1 MNNTNPPQRPLSSTS
16 LAASN
21 DYPPHRKQASF
32 SANHRRSS
40 SNPNNLDAIEYVVGN
55 NSSTSLSNNF
65 NNNKR
70 RSSLLPPLHESSSTA
85 SSPGNNNSSNNNG
98 NRNDPDYSSPSLP
111 FSPYTPPTILSQ
123 RFNHESDNE
132 DENNDS
138 YDDDPDDSDRT
149 EGSEIT
155 PSMAKATAAVSSSG
169 RPKALKRPTY
179 DHRHDRCH
187 QRVYL
192 EEEDVELIFTGYR
205 FRKHRLYLYYV
216 FCALSFGIIFL
227 LGRWMPRHYIAFVA
241 QKCEMNHAEFI
252 VVQNEWGQLAMESV
266 FTKYYGGP
274 IDSVFSPEQMEKPE
288 DDESYDETV
297 TTGMLHDMRYFD
309 YQYIRFIYNPSAQAF
324 MQNSQWKDSDWNMVA
339 NCERGIG
346 RETHQ
351 ERTMVFGHNLIDVQE
366 KTIGQLLVQEVL
378 HPFYVFQVFSMALW
392 FADDYYYYAACIFVI
407 STVSVVTELVETK
420 KTMKRMRN
428 MSRFTCNTKVFRSGR
443 WRYIGSE
450 ELVPGDVFEVTD
462 SDLTVF
468 PCDAVLLTG
477 DCIVN
482 ESMLTGESVPVSKI
496 PVTDAALQHMD
507 LSLANIPTEIAR
519 HFLFSGT
526 KIVRARPGVAKQPAA
541 IDAADEEYGTS
552 PPMRGLAMV
561 VRIGFNTT
569 KGTLI
574 RSMLFPKP
582 NDFQFYRDS
591 FRFIGILAMIACF
604 GFLISTVNFVR
615 MGVPFKAMIVKALD
629 LITIVVPPAL
639 PATMSIGTSF
649 AIARL
654 KRSNI
659 FCISPTRVNIGG
671 KINCMCF
678 DKTGTLTE
686 DGLDVLGVQC
696 PDSETGKFS
705 EMLSNVDEMH
715 HAPAS
720 VLEKSMALLF
730 AMTTCHSVKSLN
742 GELIGD
748 PLDLKMFE
756 FTQWTLEEGGLGART
771 ASVSESAQ
779 SGSGGNGIVSTVV
792 RPPGGKQ
799 FNLDDMIAKHNNTS
813 QISDANEG
821 GAFLELG
828 IIRCFEFVSQLRRM
842 SVIVKRLHS
851 PGMDIFV
858 KGAPEVMTDIC
869 IKGSLPQDYQERLSY
884 YTHHGYR
891 VIACAYKAM
900 PALNFIRAQRLKREQ
915 AEADLTF
922 LGFIV
927 FENKLKPT
935 TAPIIATLGNA
946 RIRQVMCTGDNV
958 LTAIS
963 VSRECGLINKAREV
977 YTPRFVSGDSVT
989 ETSEIVWENIDNE
1002 RMILDPVTL
1011 KPATTWSDG
1020 SSHGPEF
1027 PRYSH
1032 MMNDYVLA
1040 VTGDCFRWMVDYA
1053 STSTLNRMLVKGQ
1066 IFARMSPDEKHE
1078 LVEHLQAIGYCVGFC
1093 GDGANDCGA
1102 LKAADVGISLSEAEA
1117 SVAAPFTSR
1126 SNDIGCVVKVIQE
1139 GRAALV
1145 TSFSCFKY
1153 MALYSIIQFTTVSF
1167 LYAFA
1172 SNLGD
1177 FQFLYIDLVLILP
1190 IAVFMGRT
1198 QAYPVLSPKRPTAN
1212 LVSKKVLTS
1221 LIGQI
1226 LIQSLFQGCLFVI
1239 VRHQPWYTPPD
1250 YDPAEKNIDC
1260 IENTVLFL
1268 LSCFQY
1274 LLVAIVFS
1282 VGPPYRKPMSSN
1294 RPFVLIT
1301 VTLVL
1306 TSAIMVLFPTA
1317 WITDLMQL
1325 VHIPFSFRVLI
1336 VVMAGLNLAMS
1347 LVCEGWVFPKFA
1359 KLMGEWWG
1367 SRKAK
1372 KEARYQHEQQVF
1384 APPPQQSVGG
1394 YGSQNLT
1401 ERTAQQ
1407 AQSVGIDVPVES
1419 GAGDAGVVAS
1429 SSPPKKTLKK
1439 KSSVKIYKMVEDEMM
1454 GA

>member
-1 MNNTNPPQRPLSSTS
+1 M
-16 LAASN
+16 
-21 DYPPHRKQASF
+21 
-32 SANHRRSS
+32 
-40 SNPNNLDAIEYVVGN
+40 VV
-55 NSSTSLSNNF
+55 
-65 NNNKR
+65 
-70 RSSLLPPLHESSSTA
+70 
-85 SSPGNNNSSNNNG
+85 
-98 NRNDPDYSSPSLP
+98 
-111 FSPYTPPTILSQ
+111 
-123 RFNHESDNE
+123 
-132 DENNDS
+132 
-138 YDDDPDDSDRT
+138 DDDEQEDSDRT
-149 EGSEIT
+149 EGEIS
-155 PSMAKATAAVSSSG
+155 PAIV
-169 RPKALKRPTY
+169 KALTRAKTLSKRAFSF
-179 DHRHDRCH
+179 DHRHDRCK

-205 FRKHRLYLYYV
+205 YRRSYLYLYYLLCV
-216 FCALSFGIIFL
+216 LSSGIVFL
-227 LGRWMPRHYIAFVA
+227 LGRWMPKRYIAFVA
-241 QKCEMNHAEFI
+241 QKCEMSKADCI
-252 VVQNEWGQLAMESV
+252 AVLNEWGQIAMEPV

-274 IDSVFSPEQMEKPE
+274 IDSVFSPEQLEKPDYH
-288 DDESYDETV
+288 DDDTYDETV
-297 TTGMLHDMRYFD
+297 TTGMMHDMRYFD
-309 YQYIRFIYNPSAQAF
+309 HQYIRFIYNPSAQSF
-324 MQNSQWKDSDWNMVA
+324 MQNSQWKDPDWARAV

-351 ERTMVFGHNLIDVQE
+351 ERTMVFGQNIIDVQE

-420 KTMKRMRN
+420 KTMRRMRD

-450 ELVPGDVFEVTD
+450 ELVPGDVFDITD
-462 SDLTVF
+462 SDMTVF

-482 ESMLTGESVPVSKI
+482 ESMLTGESVPVFKI
-496 PVTDAALQHMD
+496 PVTDVALQHMD
-507 LSLANIPTEIAR
+507 LSLSNMPAEIAR
-519 HFLFSGT
+519 HFVFSGT
-526 KIVRARPGVAKQPAA
+526 KIVRARPGTSRQAVPVSAE
-541 IDAADEEYGTS
+541 DDEYGTS
-552 PPMRGLAMV
+552 PPLRGLAMAA
-561 VRIGFNTT
+561 RIGFNTT

-591 FRFIGILAMIACF
+591 FRFIGILALIACF

-615 MGVPFKAMIVKALD
+615 MGVPFRMMIVKALD

-639 PATMSIGTSF
+639 PATMSIGTGF
-649 AIARL
+649 AISRL

-696 PDSETGKFS
+696 ADSETGKFG
-705 EMLSNVDEMH
+705 EMMDNADKMQRA
-715 HAPAS
+715 APS
-720 VLEKSMALLF
+720 ILEKSTPLLY
-730 AMTTCHSVKSLN
+730 AMTTCHSVKAVN

-756 FTQWTLEEGGLGART
+756 FTQWVLDEGGLGARI
-771 ASVSESAQ
+771 ASVSESSQ
-779 SGSGGNGIVSTVV
+779 DGGNGSMGGVVSTVV

-799 FNLDDMIAKHNNTS
+799 FSLEDMIAHQTSSNSVENNM
-813 QISDANEG
+813 
-821 GAFLELG
+821 FLELG
-828 IIRCFEFVSQLRRM
+828 IIRCFEFVSSLRRM

-851 PGMDIFV
+851 PGMEIFV

-869 IKGSLPQDYQERLSY
+869 IKQSLPLDYAERLAY

-891 VIACAYKAM
+891 VIACAHKSM
-900 PALNFIRAQRLKREQ
+900 PKLNFVRAQRVKRDQVES
-915 AEADLTF
+915 DLTF

-935 TAPIIATLGNA
+935 TASVVATLGNA
-946 RIRQVMCTGDNV
+946 GIRQVMCTGDNV

-963 VSRECGLINKAREV
+963 VSRECGLINKAPDV
-977 YTPRFVSGDSVT
+977 YTPRFVSGDSMT
-989 ETSEIVWENIDNE
+989 ETSEIVWENTENE
-1002 RMILDPVTL
+1002 RMTLDPITL
-1011 KPATTWSDG
+1011 KPSTPWSND
-1020 SSHGPEF
+1020 SSNRPEF

-1032 MMNDYVLA
+1032 LMNDYVLA

-1053 STSTLNRMLVKGQ
+1053 PTSTLNRMLVKGQ

-1078 LVEHLQAIGYCVGFC
+1078 LVEHLQEIGYCVGFC

-1198 QAYPVLSPKRPTAN
+1198 EAYPILNPKRPTAN

-1226 LIQSLFQGCLFVI
+1226 TIQSLFQGAMFLI
-1239 VRHQPWYTPPD
+1239 VRRQPWYTPPE
-1250 YDPAEKNIDC
+1250 YDSEEKNIEC
-1260 IENTVLFL
+1260 YENTVLFL

-1282 VGPPYRKPMSSN
+1282 VGPPYRKPMTSN
-1294 RPFVLIT
+1294 RPFVIIT
-1301 VTLVL
+1301 AGLVL
-1306 TSAIMVLFPTA
+1306 TSAILVLVPTP
-1317 WITDLMQL
+1317 WITETMELVMIPFTFRVFILVFAAVNFAVSLGSESYMFPHVSRWIGEWLDGRKSKREHQYQQEHQVYAPPLQHHIPQPQYGYGTQDVTNPALMQQGGTINDDINNYNNNHSL
-1325 VHIPFSFRVLI
+1325 YGANSHAVVNIP
-1336 VVMAGLNLAMS
+1336 AATGAAT
-1347 LVCEGWVFPKFA
+1347 EGA
-1359 KLMGEWWG
+1359 
-1367 SRKAK
+1367 
-1372 KEARYQHEQQVF
+1372 
-1384 APPPQQSVGG
+1384 
-1394 YGSQNLT
+1394 
-1401 ERTAQQ
+1401 
-1407 AQSVGIDVPVES
+1407 
-1419 GAGDAGVVAS
+1419 
-1429 SSPPKKTLKK
+1429 LKK
-1439 KSSVKIYKMVEDEMM
+1439 KTTGKKASVKIYKIVEDEMM
-1454 GA
+1454 AP

>member
-1 MNNTNPPQRPLSSTS
+1 MNNSTS
-16 LAASN
+16 PQPPPPSTTGVPAANHDLSQ
-21 DYPPHRKQASF
+21 RCTSTL
-32 SANHRRSS
+32 SHRRSNS
-40 SNPNNLDAIEYVVGN
+40 SPNNLDTIEFVLGNNTLTTSFPIN
-55 NSSTSLSNNF
+55 NSSVNNTST
-65 NNNKR
+65 NNKR
-70 RSSLLPPLHESSSTA
+70 LPSQLVPLHG
-85 SSPGNNNSSNNNG
+85 SPGNNN
-98 NRNDPDYSSPSLP
+98 RNDPEHNLPYSPPSLH
-111 FSPYTPPTILSQ
+111 SQ
-123 RFNHESDNE
+123 RFALESDNE
-132 DENNDS
+132 DGNNNS

-149 EGSEIT
+149 EGSEMT
-155 PSMAKATAAVSSSG
+155 PSMTKAGAAPF
-169 RPKALKRPTY
+169 RPRVAKRPSY
-179 DHRHDRCH
+179 ENKYGRYS

-205 FRKHRLYLYYV
+205 FIKFKMFLYYIL
-216 FCALSFGIIFL
+216 CILSFGIIFL
-227 LGRWMPRHYIAFVA
+227 LGRWLPRRYVAFVA

-252 VVQNEWGQLAMESV
+252 VVENEWNQVTMVPV

-274 IDSVFSPEQMEKPE
+274 IDSVFSPEQMEKQE
-288 DDESYDETV
+288 DDECYDDTV
-297 TTGMLHDMRYFD
+297 TTGILHDMRYFD
-309 YQYIRFIYNPSAQAF
+309 YQYIRFIYNPSARAF
-324 MQNSQWKDSDWNMVA
+324 MQNSQWKDPDWNSAA

-351 ERTMVFGHNLIDVQE
+351 ERTMVFGLNLIDVQE

-407 STVSVVTELVETK
+407 STVSVITGLVETK

-462 SDLTVF
+462 SELTVF

-496 PVTDAALQHMD
+496 PITDTALQHMD
-507 LSLANIPTEIAR
+507 LSLSNIPAEIAR

-526 KIVRARPGVAKQPAA
+526 KIIRARPGVSVQPATT
-541 IDAADEEYGTS
+541 DPTDDELGTS
-552 PPMRGLAMV
+552 PPLRGLAMV

-569 KGTLI
+569 KGTLV

-591 FRFIGILAMIACF
+591 FRFIGILAMIASF
-604 GFLISTVNFVR
+604 GFLVSTINFIH
-615 MGVPFKAMIVKALD
+615 MGVPFRAMIVKALD

-671 KINCMCF
+671 KIDCMCF

-696 PDSETGKFS
+696 ADSETGKFGQ
-705 EMLSNVDEMH
+705 MLTNVDEMQ
-715 HAPAS
+715 HAP
-720 VLEKSMALLF
+720 VTIMEKCMSLLF

-756 FTQWTLEEGGLGART
+756 FTQWTLEEGGLGARI

-779 SGSGGNGIVSTVV
+779 NGPNNTGIVSTIV

-799 FNLDDMIAKHNNTS
+799 FNLEEMIAKHNNNSSHSTEF
-813 QISDANEG
+813 NEG

-842 SVIVKRLHS
+842 SVIVKRLHH

-869 IKGSLPQDYQERLSY
+869 IKDSLPRDYHDKLAY

-891 VIACAYKAM
+891 VIACAYKSL
-900 PALNFIRAQRLKREQ
+900 PTLNFVRAQRMKREA
-915 AEADLTF
+915 AESDLTF

-946 RIRQVMCTGDNV
+946 QIRQVMCTGDNV

-977 YTPRFVSGDSVT
+977 YTPRFISGDSLT

-1002 RMILDPVTL
+1002 NMTLDPVTL
-1011 KPATTWSDG
+1011 KPTTTWSDD
-1020 SSHGPEF
+1020 STQGPEF
-1027 PRYSH
+1027 PRYNN

-1040 VTGDCFRWMVDYA
+1040 VTGECFRWMIDYA

-1066 IFARMSPDEKHE
+1066 IFARMSPDEKQE
-1078 LVEHLQAIGYCVGFC
+1078 LVEHLQEIGYCVGFC

-1102 LKAADVGISLSEAEA
+1102 LKTADVGISLSEAEA

-1126 SNDIGCVVKVIQE
+1126 SNDISCVVKVIQE

-1153 MALYSIIQFTTVSF
+1153 MALYSIIQFTSVSF
-1167 LYAFA
+1167 LYAYA

-1177 FQFLYIDLVLILP
+1177 FQFLYIDLILILP

-1198 QAYPVLSPKRPTAN
+1198 EAYPILSPKRPTAN

-1226 LIQSLFQGCLFVI
+1226 MLQLLFQGGLFGTAQ
-1239 VRHQPWYTPPD
+1239 HQPWYTPPD
-1250 YDPAEKNIDC
+1250 YDPAEKNIEC

-1282 VGPPYRKPMSSN
+1282 VGPPYRKPMWSN
-1294 RPFVLIT
+1294 RPFMAIT
-1301 VTLVL
+1301 ATLVL
-1306 TSAIMVLFPTA
+1306 TSSVMVLFQIP
-1317 WITDLMQL
+1317 WVTDLMQL
-1325 VHIPFSFRVLI
+1325 VPIPLYFRFLI
-1336 VVMAGLNLAMS
+1336 LVFAALNLGLA
-1347 LVCEGWVFPKFA
+1347 LACEAYVFPVFA
-1359 KLMGEWWG
+1359 KWMRDWSG

-1372 KEARYQHEQQVF
+1372 EEAKIRQEQKKIVSPLQRTL
-1384 APPPQQSVGG
+1384 PSNGG
-1394 YGSQNLT
+1394 YGT
-1401 ERTAQQ
+1401 QQ
-1407 AQSVGIDVPVES
+1407 AIGIDVLVQNTTS
-1419 GAGDAGVVAS
+1419 RVDDGIV
-1429 SSPPKKTLKK
+1429 SPSTKKTQKK
-1439 KSSVKIYKMVEDEMM
+1439 KSSVKIYKMIEDEMM
-1454 GA
+1454 AP

>member
-1 MNNTNPPQRPLSSTS
+1 M
-16 LAASN
+16 SN
-21 DYPPHRKQASF
+21 S
-32 SANHRRSS
+32 
-40 SNPNNLDAIEYVVGN
+40 
-55 NSSTSLSNNF
+55 
-65 NNNKR
+65 KR
-70 RSSLLPPLHESSSTA
+70 RSSLLPPLNESSLSSA
-85 SSPGNNNSSNNNG
+85 SSSSGNINNTNG
-98 NRNDPDYSSPSLP
+98 NRNDPEYSSPSLP
-111 FSPYTPPTILSQ
+111 FSPYTPPTLLSQ

-132 DENNDS
+132 DGNNDS

-155 PSMAKATAAVSSSG
+155 SSMAKANAVSSSA
-169 RPKALKRPTY
+169 RLRATKRPTY
-179 DHRHDRCH
+179 DHRHDRCQ

-205 FRKHRLYLYYV
+205 FRKHRLYLYYI

-227 LGRWMPRHYIAFVA
+227 LGRWMPHHYIAFVA

-274 IDSVFSPEQMEKPE
+274 IDSVFSPEQMEKSE
-288 DDESYDETV
+288 DDERYDDTV
-297 TTGMLHDMRYFD
+297 TTGTLHDMRYFD

-324 MQNSQWKDSDWNMVA
+324 MQNSQWKDSDWNMAA

-351 ERTMVFGHNLIDVQE
+351 ERTMVFGYNLIDVQE
-366 KTIGQLLVQEVL
+366 KTIAQLLVQEVL

-392 FADDYYYYAACIFVI
+392 FADDYYYYAACILVI

-420 KTMKRMRN
+420 KTMKRMRS

-496 PVTDAALQHMD
+496 PITDAALQHMD
-507 LSLANIPTEIAR
+507 LSLANIPSEIAR

-526 KIVRARPGVAKQPAA
+526 KIVRARPGVAKQPAVT
-541 IDAADEEYGTS
+541 DAADEEYGTS

-604 GFLISTVNFVR
+604 GFLVSTVNFVR

-686 DGLDVLGVQC
+686 DGLDVLGAQC
-696 PDSETGKFS
+696 PDSETGKFG
-705 EMLSNVDEMH
+705 EMLNNVDEMH
-715 HAPAS
+715 QAPTS

-779 SGSGGNGIVSTVV
+779 GGSGGNGIVSTVV

-813 QISDANEG
+813 QFSDSNES

-869 IKGSLPQDYQERLSY
+869 IKGSLPLDYQERLAF

-977 YTPRFVSGDSVT
+977 YAPRFVSGDSVT

-1002 RMILDPVTL
+1002 RMTLDPVTL

-1053 STSTLNRMLVKGQ
+1053 SASTLNRMLVKGQ

-1198 QAYPVLSPKRPTAN
+1198 EAFPVLHPKRPTAN

-1226 LIQSLFQGCLFVI
+1226 LIQSLFQGCLFVV

-1260 IENTVLFL
+1260 
-1268 LSCFQY
+1268 
-1274 LLVAIVFS
+1274 
-1282 VGPPYRKPMSSN
+1282 
-1294 RPFVLIT
+1294 PFVLIT

-1317 WITDLMQL
+1317 WLTELMQL

-1336 VVMAGLNLAMS
+1336 VVMAGLNLALS
-1347 LVCEGWVFPKFA
+1347 LVCEAWVFPRFS
-1359 KLMGEWWG
+1359 KLVGEWWG
-1367 SRKAK
+1367 GRKA
-1372 KEARYQHEQQVF
+1372 KEARYQQEQEVF
-1384 APPPQQSVGG
+1384 ASPPLQNVGGGGGGGG
-1394 YGSQNLT
+1394 YGSQDLT
-1401 ERTAQQ
+1401 QRTGHQGH
-1407 AQSVGIDVPVES
+1407 QSVGIDVDGHAGNAGATVAGHPV
-1419 GAGDAGVVAS
+1419 
-1429 SSPPKKTLKK
+1429 PKKTLKK
-1439 KSSVKIYKMVEDEMM
+1439 NSSVKIYKMVEDEMM

>member
-1 MNNTNPPQRPLSSTS
+1 MEYL
-16 LAASN
+16 
-21 DYPPHRKQASF
+21 
-32 SANHRRSS
+32 SS
-40 SNPNNLDAIEYVVGN
+40 SNNTAAKSRASLASLLHS
-55 NSSTSLSNNF
+55 NSA
-65 NNNKR
+65 
-70 RSSLLPPLHESSSTA
+70 SSLNATQQDKITPDPSPSSS
-85 SSPGNNNSSNNNG
+85 SVGHSPQ
-98 NRNDPDYSSPSLP
+98 
-111 FSPYTPPTILSQ
+111 PPHALLSQ
-123 RFNHESDNE
+123 RLTHESE
-132 DENNDS
+132 SEPE
-138 YDDDPDDSDRT
+138 DDDQDDSDRT
-149 EGSEIT
+149 EGEMTHSVT
-155 PSMAKATAAVSSSG
+155 KTATKKSLM
-169 RPKALKRPTY
+169 KKRSPLH
-179 DHRHDRCH
+179 DHRHDRCQQH
-187 QRVYL
+187 VHL

-205 FRKHRLYLYYV
+205 YRKVWIYLYYLLCV
-216 FCALSFGIIFL
+216 LSGGIIFL
-227 LGRWMPRHYIAFVA
+227 LGRWMPHRYIAFVA
-241 QKCEMNHAEFI
+241 EKCEMSRAECI
-252 VVQNEWGQLAMESV
+252 VVQNEWGQIAIEAI

-288 DDESYDETV
+288 NEDDDDSYDETV
-297 TTGMLHDMRYFD
+297 STGILHDMRYFD
-309 YQYIRFIYNPSAQAF
+309 YQYIRFIYNPTVQLF
-324 MQNSQWKDSDWNMVA
+324 MQNSHWKDPDWSNQI
-339 NCERGIG
+339 NCERGIS
-346 RETHQ
+346 REMHQ
-351 ERTMVFGHNLIDVQE
+351 ERTMVFGQNIIDVQE
-366 KTIGQLLVQEVL
+366 KTVGQLLVQEVL

-392 FADDYYYYAACIFVI
+392 FSDDYYYYAACIFVI
-407 STVSVVTELVETK
+407 SSVSVVTELVETK
-420 KTMKRMRN
+420 KTMRRMRN
-428 MSRFTCNTKVFRSGR
+428 MSRFTCNAKVFRSGR

-450 ELVPGDVFEVTD
+450 ELVPGDVFEITD
-462 SDLTVF
+462 SELAVF

-496 PVTDAALQHMD
+496 PVTPVALQNLD
-507 LSLANIPTEIAR
+507 LSLSNIPTEIAR

-526 KIVRARPGVAKQPAA
+526 KIVRARPGALRESDGAE
-541 IDAADEEYGTS
+541 DDDYGTS
-552 PPMRGLAMV
+552 PQARGLAMV

-591 FRFIGILAMIACF
+591 FRFIGILAMIAGV
-604 GFLISTVNFVR
+604 GFLISTINFIQ
-615 MGVPFKAMIVKALD
+615 MGVPFKMMMLKALD

-696 PDSETGKFS
+696 ADSVTGKLGDMFHS
-705 EMLSNVDEMH
+705 IDEMQ
-715 HAPAS
+715 AAAQS
-720 VLEKSMALLF
+720 LLEKTVPMVF
-730 AMTTCHSVKSLN
+730 AMTTCHSVKSVG

-756 FTQWTLEEGGLGART
+756 FTQWILDEGGLGARI
-771 ASVSESAQ
+771 ANVSESPR
-779 SGSGGNGIVSTVV
+779 GVGKNNTGGVVSTVV

-799 FNLDDMIAKHNNTS
+799 FNLEDMIAKHNAHDTNDTNS
-813 QISDANEG
+813 
-821 GAFLELG
+821 FLELG
-828 IIRCFEFVSQLRRM
+828 IIRCFEFVSSLRRM

-851 PGMDIFV
+851 PGMDVFV

-869 IKGSLPQDYQERLSY
+869 LKDSLPQDYTECLAY

-891 VIACAYKAM
+891 VIACAYKSM
-900 PALNFIRAQRLKREQ
+900 PTLNFVRAQRVKREQ
-915 AEADLTF
+915 VESELTF

-935 TAPIIATLGNA
+935 TAPIITTLSNA

-977 YTPRFVSGDSVT
+977 YTPRFISGDSMT
-989 ETSEIVWENIDNE
+989 ENSEIAWENADND
-1002 RMILDPVTL
+1002 RMTLDPVTL
-1011 KPATTWSDG
+1011 KPSMAWTDD
-1020 SSHGPEF
+1020 SSAGPEF

-1032 MMNDYVLA
+1032 MMSDYVLA

-1053 STSTLNRMLVKGQ
+1053 PTSTLNRMLVKGQ

-1078 LVEHLQAIGYCVGFC
+1078 LVEHLQGIGYCVGFC

-1167 LYAFA
+1167 LYAYA

-1177 FQFLYIDLVLILP
+1177 FQYLYIDLVLILP

-1198 QAYPVLSPKRPTAN
+1198 EAYPVLSPKRPTAN

-1226 LIQSLFQGCLFVI
+1226 LIQSLFQGLLFLI
-1239 VRHQPWYTPPD
+1239 VRYQPWYTPPKYNSD
-1250 YDPAEKNIDC
+1250 EKNIEMY
-1260 IENTVLFL
+1260 ENTVLFL

-1294 RPFVLIT
+1294 RPFVFIT
-1301 VTLVL
+1301 VFLVL
-1306 TSAIMVLFPTA
+1306 TSSVMVLVPTH
-1317 WITDLMQL
+1317 WLSDLMQL
-1325 VHIPFSFRVLI
+1325 VHIPFSFRAGI
-1336 VVMAGLNLAMS
+1336 VIMAGLNLAMS
-1347 LVCEGWVFPKFA
+1347 LVCEYYVFPIITRWI
-1359 KLMGEWWG
+1359 GEWLNARK
-1367 SRKAK
+1367 SRR
-1372 KEARYQHEQQVF
+1372 EARLQQQQQLF
-1384 APPPQQSVGG
+1384 APPPQQRQSFVG
-1394 YGSQNLT
+1394 YGSQDLS
-1401 ERTAQQ
+1401 APVLVVQQ
-1407 AQSVGIDVPVES
+1407 QQGDPES
-1419 GAGDAGVVAS
+1419 GSNILREAGYGPDGGLGGGKRAAG
-1429 SSPPKKTLKK
+1429 KKT
-1439 KSSVKIYKMVEDEMM
+1439 SVKIYKTVEDEMM
-1454 GA
+1454 AP

>member
-1 MNNTNPPQRPLSSTS
+1 MSSVRRTSPP
-16 LAASN
+16 
-21 DYPPHRKQASF
+21 
-32 SANHRRSS
+32 SS
-40 SNPNNLDAIEYVVGN
+40 SQE
-55 NSSTSLSNNF
+55 
-65 NNNKR
+65 
-70 RSSLLPPLHESSSTA
+70 
-85 SSPGNNNSSNNNG
+85 
-98 NRNDPDYSSPSLP
+98 RNDPDYSSPSLP
-111 FSPYTPPTILSQ
+111 FSPYTPPNLLSS
-123 RFNHESDNE
+123 RFNHDSESDPE
-132 DENNDS
+132 VGDEIDEEEE
-138 YDDDPDDSDRT
+138 DSDRT
-149 EGSEIT
+149 ENDILSK
-155 PSMAKATAAVSSSG
+155 PPG
-169 RPKALKRPTY
+169 RPKVLNKRPTY
-179 DHRHDRCH
+179 DHKHDRCK
-187 QRVYL
+187 QVVYL
-192 EEEDVELIFTGYR
+192 EEEDIELIFTGYR
-205 FRKHRLYLYYV
+205 YIKSRLYIYYLAC
-216 FCALSFGIIFL
+216 FLSAGIIFL
-227 LGRWMPRHYIAFVA
+227 LGRWLPQRFISFVA
-241 QKCEMNHAEFI
+241 RECEMSKAEYVI
-252 VVQNEWGQLAMESV
+252 VKNEWGQIATEFI

-274 IDSVFSPEQMEKPE
+274 IDSVFSPDQLEKSQDDDASFE
-288 DDESYDETV
+288 DTV
-297 TTGMLHDMRYFD
+297 TTGILHDMRYFD
-309 YQYIRFIYNPSAQAF
+309 YQYIRFIYNPMVQQF
-324 MQNSQWKDSDWNMVA
+324 MQNSKWKDPDWSTTSS
-339 NCERGIG
+339 CERGIG

-351 ERTMVFGHNLIDVQE
+351 ERTMVFGQNLIDVQE
-366 KTIGQLLVQEVL
+366 KTVGQLLVQEVL
-378 HPFYVFQVFSMALW
+378 HPFYIFQVFSMALW
-392 FADDYYYYAACIFVI
+392 FADDYYYYAACIFII

-420 KTMKRMRN
+420 KTMHRMRN

-462 SDLTVF
+462 SELGVF

-496 PVTDAALQHMD
+496 PVTDRALQQMD
-507 LSLANIPTEIAR
+507 LSLSNIPAELAR

-526 KIVRARPGVAKQPAA
+526 KIVRARPG
-541 IDAADEEYGTS
+541 S
-552 PPMRGLAMV
+552 PKSTTTTQDDTEGNAQLKGLAMV
-561 VRIGFNTT
+561 VRVGFNTT

-591 FRFIGILAMIACF
+591 FRFIGILAIIACG

-615 MGVPFKAMIVKALD
+615 MGVPFKSMIVKALD

-654 KRSNI
+654 KRSDI

-696 PDSETGKFS
+696 GDSETGRFGDMFNS
-705 EMLSNVDEMH
+705 VDEMQKAH
-715 HAPAS
+715 KTL
-720 VLEKSMALLF
+720 LERCVPLLF

-756 FTQWTLEEGGLGART
+756 FTQWILEEGGLGART
-771 ASVSESAQ
+771 ATVTESVQ
-779 SGSGGNGIVSTVV
+779 SNGKGAGGIVSTVV

-799 FNLDDMIAKHNNTS
+799 FDLDDVIAGHVTRETNES
-813 QISDANEG
+813 AN
-821 GAFLELG
+821 FLELG
-828 IIRCFEFVSQLRRM
+828 IIRCFEFVSTLRRM

-851 PGMDIFV
+851 PGMDVYV

-869 IKGSLPQDYQERLSY
+869 AKDSLPLDYQETLSY

-900 PALNFIRAQRLKREQ
+900 PNLNFIRAQRVKR
-915 AEADLTF
+915 DLIESDLIF

-963 VSRECGLINKAREV
+963 VSRECGLINKTREV
-977 YTPRFVSGDSVT
+977 YIPRFVSGDSMT
-989 ETSEIVWENIDNE
+989 ENSEIAWGNTDDD
-1002 RMILDPVTL
+1002 RMSLDPVTL
-1011 KPATTWSDG
+1011 KPSTNWTEDANN
-1020 SSHGPEF
+1020 GPEF

-1032 MMNDYVLA
+1032 LMNDHVLA
-1040 VTGDCFRWMVDYA
+1040 VTGEVFRWMVDYA
-1053 STSTLNRMLVKGQ
+1053 PTSTLNRMLVKGQ

-1177 FQFLYIDLVLILP
+1177 FQFLYIDLILILP
-1190 IAVFMGRT
+1190 IAVVMGRT
-1198 QAYPVLSPKRPTAN
+1198 EAYPLLNPKRPTAN
-1212 LVSKKVLTS
+1212 LVSKNVLTS

-1226 LIQSLFQGCLFVI
+1226 MIQSLFQAALFVI
-1239 VRHQPWYTPPD
+1239 VRHQPWYTPPV
-1250 YDPAEKNIDC
+1250 YDSEEKNIQC
-1260 IENTVLFL
+1260 FENTALFL

-1282 VGPPYRKPMSSN
+1282 VGPPFRKPMVTN
-1294 RPFVLIT
+1294 RPFVIIT
-1301 VTLVL
+1301 TGLVL
-1306 TSAIMVLFPTA
+1306 VSAIMVLFPTP
-1317 WITDLMQL
+1317 WLSEVMEL
-1325 VHIPFSFRVLI
+1325 VKIPFSFRAFIL
-1336 VVMAGLNLAMS
+1336 VMAGVNFALSLFCESFMFPIIARWIGERLNERQQKRQS
-1347 LVCEGWVFPKFA
+1347 
-1359 KLMGEWWG
+1359 
-1367 SRKAK
+1367 
-1372 KEARYQHEQQVF
+1372 RYQPPSAVDSTTVDIPHQHQQ
-1384 APPPQQSVGG
+1384 PQG
-1394 YGSQNLT
+1394 YGSHAVTDQ
-1401 ERTAQQ
+1401 
-1407 AQSVGIDVPVES
+1407 
-1419 GAGDAGVVAS
+1419 GVLQKAMDQPAVN
-1429 SSPPKKTLKK
+1429 KK
-1439 KSSVKIYKMVEDEMM
+1439 KKSVKIYKIVEDEMN
-1454 GA
+1454 AP